1 MNILNRLKSI
11 YYDAKQVSDLQQ
23 LIPDSHII
31 ANLRCG
37 KWYCHD
43 QGVETCYF
51 KSTDGHN
58 GLWDFN
64 TRRLNMN
71 VLESVLLGKQL
82 IIVDAT
88 ANSRKVYP
96 DALSKTVPIWITVFN
111 SLLKKLANVNIDT
124 PISLPRTI
132 HNVEQTNLLDHVA
145 KKLDDW
151 VLRLEDTLDNDSI
164 LKLVKIVDT
173 YGFRQIVPVFVSSV
187 DTFNL
192 EYYNSIKEIGIPLIL
207 LSVGNND
214 SVFIEN
220 QEDRCFKYILG
231 AGDDEEMWSI
241 KITPEQFWDDYTRF
255 LLCGDD
261 LEIKDIIMSRRNIT
275 PQSLTLFEKKVGFS
289 NRIDHETDLV
299 SIKVY
304 TDNAT
309 FYKNI
314 GRYNLQKYRIDGL
327 LHNLLNTII
336 KTRRYHITK
345 IIFICNDFKISLA
358 LLVSIF
364 VKFKNSIFTSP
375 LNLNENDEISK
386 DYIRKI
392 ISYIHQSTGEFQLT
406 RNSCQELNKYFI
418 DIPAPEIAHS
428 L

>member
-11 YYDAKQVSDLQQ
+11 YYDSSQVSELQQ

-37 KWYCHD
+37 KWYCPERD
-43 QGVETCYF
+43 VDTCYF

-71 VLESVLLGKQL
+71 VLELAISGKQV

-111 SLLKKLANVNIDT
+111 ILLKKLANVNIDT
-124 PISLPRTI
+124 PIRLPRTV
-132 HNVEQTNLLDHVA
+132 HNVEQANLLDHIA

-151 VLRLEDTLDNDSI
+151 VLRLEDTLDKDI
-164 LKLVKIVDT
+164 MLKLVKTLDI
-173 YGFRQIVPVFVSSV
+173 YGFRQIIPVFVSSV
-187 DTFNL
+187 DTFNP
-192 EYYNSIKEIGIPLIL
+192 EYYNSLKEIGTPIIL
-207 LSVGNND
+207 LSVGNSD
-214 SVFIEN
+214 RVFIEN
-220 QEDRCFKYILG
+220 QEDRCFTYILG

-241 KITPEQFWDDYTRF
+241 KITPEQFWDDYKRF
-255 LLCGDD
+255 LLCRDD
-261 LEIKDIIMSRRNIT
+261 IEVKDIIMSRRNIT
-275 PQSLTLFEKKVGFS
+275 HRSLNLFENSVVFS
-289 NRIDHETDLV
+289 NRTDDETDVV
-299 SIKVY
+299 SIEVY
-304 TDNAT
+304 TDSAT

-327 LHNLLNTII
+327 LHSLLNTII

-345 IIFICNDFKISLA
+345 IRFICNDFKISLA

-375 LNLNENDEISK
+375 LILNNNDEISK
-386 DYIRKI
+386 TYIRKI
-392 ISYIHQSTGEFQLT
+392 ISYIHQYTGEFQLT

-418 DIPAPEIAHS
+418 DRLAPEIV
-428 L
+428 

>member
-11 YYDAKQVSDLQQ
+11 YYDSRQVSELQQ
-23 LIPDSHII
+23 VIPDSQII

-58 GLWDFN
+58 GHWDFN

-71 VLESVLLGKQL
+71 VLELAISGKQV

-96 DALSKTVPIWITVFN
+96 DALSKTVPVWITVFN

-124 PISLPRTI
+124 PIRLPRTI
-132 HNVEQTNLLDHVA
+132 HNVEQTNLLGHIA

-151 VLRLEDTLDNDSI
+151 VVRLEDTLDNESI
-164 LKLVKIVDT
+164 LKMIKMMNT

-192 EYYNSIKEIGIPLIL
+192 EYYNSIKENGIPLIL

-241 KITPEQFWDDYTRF
+241 KITPEQFWNDYTRF
-255 LLCGDD
+255 LLCRDD
-261 LEIKDIIMSRRNIT
+261 LEVKDIIMSRRNLP
-275 PQSLTLFEKKVGFS
+275 PQSLTLFENRVVLS
-289 NRIDHETDLV
+289 NRTDDETDIV

-304 TDNAT
+304 TDSAT

-314 GRYNLQKYRIDGL
+314 GRYNLRKYRIDCL

-345 IIFICNDFKISLA
+345 IRFICNDFKISLA

-375 LNLNENDEISK
+375 LILNNNDEISK
-386 DYIRKI
+386 TYIRKI
-392 ISYIHQSTGEFQLT
+392 ISYIHQYTGIYQLK

-418 DIPAPEIAHS
+418 DRLAPEIV
-428 L
+428 